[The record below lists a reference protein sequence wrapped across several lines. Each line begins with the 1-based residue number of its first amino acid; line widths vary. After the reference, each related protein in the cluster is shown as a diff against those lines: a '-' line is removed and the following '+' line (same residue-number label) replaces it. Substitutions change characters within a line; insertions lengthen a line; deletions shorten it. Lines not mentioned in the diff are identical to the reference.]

1 MITTELISSVAN
13 LNGET
18 FEEAEETIKN
28 AIQRGCLIE
37 QYGPYCQNCPHHINN
52 TCPISHR

>member
-1 MITTELISSVAN
+1 MITVELISSVAN

-18 FEEAEETIKN
+18 YDEAEETIKN

-37 QYGPYCQNCPHHINN
+37 QYGPYCQNCPHQINN
-52 TCPISHR
+52 TCPISYK